1 MNKKLILA
9 IAALMIV
16 ALTVVAFAYTRT
28 TADNKAAMTCCCH
41 SDSCP
46 MKSQQTAS
54 TGEKAS
60 CCDNCDCCKGGKMAG
75 MDGDSCPMHKNAE
88 KTAATASDKTGAK
101 TSCDC
106 PCCNHNK
113 ETAAAPAV

>member
-1 MNKKLILA
+1 MNKKLIVA
-9 IAALMIV
+9 IAVLMVV
-16 ALTVVAFAYTRT
+16 ALSVVAFAYTRST
-28 TADNKAAMTCCCH
+28 TGNKAAMTCCG
-41 SDSCP
+41 DSCP

-60 CCDNCDCCKGGKMAG
+60 CDNCDCCKGGKMAG

-88 KTAATASDKTGAK
+88 KTAATASDQTGAK

-106 PCCNHNK
+106 SCCKHNK

>member
-16 ALTVVAFAYTRT
+16 ALSVVAFAYTRG
-28 TADNKAAMTCCCH
+28 TATGNKAAMSCSCCH
-41 SDSCP
+41 GDSCP
-46 MKSQQTAS
+46 MKSQKSAS

-60 CCDNCDCCKGGKMAG
+60 CDCDCCRDGKMAG
-75 MDGDSCPMHKNAE
+75 MDGDSCPMHKAENAS
-88 KTAATASDKTGAK
+88 ATAGAK

-106 PCCNHNK
+106 SCCNHNK